1 MADNPS
7 GRPKRETLQPR
18 AFRGRTAFGS
28 IAVRRRG
35 RSASRF
41 PSTRFASPGQT
52 VREKI
57 EVGSNT
63 QESI

>member
-1 MADNPS
+1 MEGNPS
-7 GRPKRETLQPR
+7 GRPKWKTLQPR

-41 PSTRFASPGQT
+41 PSTRFASPGRT
-52 VREKI
+52 VREKV
-57 EVGSNT
+57 EDVSNT
-63 QESI
+63 QASI

>member
-7 GRPKRETLQPR
+7 GRPKWETLQPR
-18 AFRGRTAFGS
+18 AFRVRTAFGS

-41 PSTRFASPGQT
+41 PSTRFAFPGRR
-52 VREKI
+52 VCEKV